1 MGVHQIK
8 KLLYSKGNDCQ
19 NQETTYRM
27 REYLYQ
33 VFIKELT
40 SRIYKEFK
48 NANAKRTKN
57 PIIKWANK
65 QFSKEVQMAN
75 KYMKK
80 YSISLAIKEMQIK
93 ETLRFHLI
101 QVRMAIMK
109 KTNKTNAGED
119 EMKLLYTVGGNI
131 N

>member
-1 MGVHQIK
+1 
-8 KLLYSKGNDCQ
+8 
-19 NQETTYRM
+19 M